1 MYLQQNLDR
10 AAAFG
15 GLALDGFGQTRAV
28 HRMDQRDERRDIFD
42 LVGLQV
48 ADHMPLDI
56 LGQRLVFFAQLLR
69 TALAEDAVSRV
80 VGFAYRLHGV
90 GLRHGDQRD
99 VFGQRAAHE
108 R

>member
-28 HRMDQRDERRDIFD
+28 HRMDQRDERRNIFD

-48 ADHMPLDI
+48 ADHVPLDI
-56 LGQRLVFFAQLLR
+56 LG
-69 TALAEDAVSRV
+69 
-80 VGFAYRLHGV
+80 
-90 GLRHGDQRD
+90 
-99 VFGQRAAHE
+99 
-108 R
+108 